1 MTIDKE
7 TLSHNVEQISKMT
20 VDEFQITCEDYNIA
34 AWEIDHMV
42 YDLAKALT
50 VTRSKSNGRKI

>member
-7 TLSHNVEQISKMT
+7 TLSHNVEQISKMS
-20 VDEFQITCEDYNIA
+20 VDEFQTTCEDYNIA

-42 YDLAKALT
+42 YDLAKAITLS
-50 VTRSKSNGRKI
+50 RSKEDGRKI

>member
-20 VDEFQITCEDYNIA
+20 VDEFQTSCENYNIV
-34 AWEIDHMV
+34 AWDIDHMV

-50 VTRSKSNGRKI
+50 VTRSRSNGR

>member
-1 MTIDKE
+1 MPDDEEWKMQCAINTV
-7 TLSHNVEQISKMT
+7 SMMT
-20 VDEFQITCEDYNIA
+20 VDEFQTTCENYNIA

-50 VTRSKSNGRKI
+50 VTRSRPNGK